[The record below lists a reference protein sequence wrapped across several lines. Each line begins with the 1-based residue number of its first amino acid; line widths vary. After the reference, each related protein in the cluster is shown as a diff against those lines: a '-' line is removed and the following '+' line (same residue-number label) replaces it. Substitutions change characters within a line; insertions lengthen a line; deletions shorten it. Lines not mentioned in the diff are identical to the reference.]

1 MALFADFGVQCVVW
15 LFWSAWCQETEPG
28 AGSGHKYFRLL
39 FCMRRGTAPSV
50 SSVCMRHVHVRTSY
64 NWQKRGTDNIESYEY
79 DKLQGIQA

>member
-1 MALFADFGVQCVVW
+1 MVINITQANYSLVTKQSEIE
-15 LFWSAWCQETEPG
+15 L
-28 AGSGHKYFRLL
+28 
-39 FCMRRGTAPSV
+39 SV